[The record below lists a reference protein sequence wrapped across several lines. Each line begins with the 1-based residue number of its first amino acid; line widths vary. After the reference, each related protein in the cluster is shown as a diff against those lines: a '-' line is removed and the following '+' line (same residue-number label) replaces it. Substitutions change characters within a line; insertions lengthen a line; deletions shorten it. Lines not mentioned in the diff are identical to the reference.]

1 MLIKNARI
9 LLPEVEDLIF
19 ADVKISDGHIECW
32 GRELSGDDVYDANGL
47 VLAPG
52 FIDLHVH
59 MREPGAEHKGTFR
72 TEGRAAAAGGFT
84 HVFAMPNT
92 SPSPDSKEH
101 YLMIRELSK
110 ASVVPVTLYGSVTR
124 SIAGEV
130 FSDIEEM
137 AQEGCRFFSDDGAPI
152 ATEDKMIEALE
163 RIGALGGFLAVH
175 EEDKSYFSTGSVHRG
190 KYAEAFCVDG
200 IPSES
205 EWKMI
210 ERDLALFERYPG
222 AKLHFCHLS
231 TKESVDLIREAKRK
245 GLNVSAEVCP
255 HHFSL
260 TEDILVKAGTLA
272 KVNPPIRTQEDR
284 TALIEGLRSGVID
297 IIATDHAPHDEES
310 KRLPMGEASF
320 GFTGLE
326 FAFALGNT
334 YLVKTGELKLPKLL
348 RLMSEKPA
356 EVAGLK
362 EGKIEKGYPA
372 DLVLLDP
379 DEEWILQREE
389 LVSKGK
395 NTPLNGVKL
404 RGKVIATM
412 VSGRW
417 VYESTR

>member
-1 MLIKNARI
+1 
-9 LLPEVEDLIF
+9 
-19 ADVKISDGHIECW
+19 
-32 GRELSGDDVYDANGL
+32 
-47 VLAPG
+47 
-52 FIDLHVH
+52 
-59 MREPGAEHKGTFR
+59 
-72 TEGRAAAAGGFT
+72 
-84 HVFAMPNT
+84 
-92 SPSPDSKEH
+92 
-101 YLMIRELSK
+101 
-110 ASVVPVTLYGSVTR
+110 
-124 SIAGEV
+124 
-130 FSDIEEM
+130 
-137 AQEGCRFFSDDGAPI
+137 
-152 ATEDKMIEALE
+152 
-163 RIGALGGFLAVH
+163 
-175 EEDKSYFSTGSVHRG
+175 
-190 KYAEAFCVDG
+190 
-200 IPSES
+200 
-205 EWKMI
+205 MI

-326 FAFALGNT
+326 LAFALGNT